1 MKPKTMILLVVAI
14 GCGLAASYMTSK
26 LLADR
31 REQPPPEEKIKILV
45 TKTKVP
51 KGTVLKE
58 PEKFFE
64 IKERSKADEPKE
76 KYFTEFAQLKDK
88 RLKKELKAEV
98 HVSPEDLQDR
108 TTTTLDTP
116 PGYGALGLRAN
127 PALLA
132 GNQVWPGDKVD
143 IILTQR
149 GATKVSARTVLKD
162 VQILA
167 VGDRTNRE
175 SEGAPQGNTVTV
187 ALLPEDAQKV
197 RVAETLGELSL
208 WLHGSDEEVKHST
221 RVVTEDDV
229 LRGGQGN
236 EPKEPPVVVAQPEPD
251 RLPLGL
257 SLPEVEQIAAAQKKA
272 KEPVVAEE
280 EPPVKQPSWTLT
292 IYPGFDPPIQQHY
305 YDTPAGG
312 IVRDN
317 PDSGA
322 ATKKENKDKKDNQ
335 KTENP

>member
-1 MKPKTMILLVVAI
+1 MKPKTMILMVVAV

-31 REQPPPEEKIKILV
+31 REPPPVEEKVKVLV

-51 KGTVLKE
+51 KGTVLKD

-64 IKERSKADEPKE
+64 IKERNKADEPKE
-76 KYFTEFAQLKDK
+76 KYFTDFVQLKDK

-108 TTTTLDTP
+108 TTSTLDVP
-116 PGYGALGLRAN
+116 AGYGAFGLKVTA
-127 PALLA
+127 ASTA
-132 GNQVWPGDKVD
+132 GGYVWPGDKVD

-149 GATKVSARTVLKD
+149 TLKATARTVLRD
-162 VQILA
+162 VVVLA
-167 VGDRTNRE
+167 VGDKIIRE
-175 SEGAPQGNTVTV
+175 SESGSIQANTVSV
-187 ALLPEDAQKV
+187 ALLPDDAAKV

-208 WLHGSDEEVKHST
+208 WLHGSDEA
-221 RVVTEDDV
+221 VVHGSKVITEDDV
-229 LRGGQGN
+229 LRPGQAV
-236 EPKEPPVVVAQPEPD
+236 EPKDPPVVEAKPDSD

-257 SLPEVEQIAAAQKKA
+257 NLPEVERIAAAQKKE
-272 KEPVVAEE
+272 KEPVVE

-305 YDTPAGG
+305 YDAPKGG
-312 IVRDN
+312 IVRD
-317 PDSGA
+317 DSDPA
-322 ATKKENKDKKDNQ
+322 AAVKKDKDKDKN
-335 KTENP
+335 KAENP